1 MSASAETRRVAVIIE
16 DDADIRH
23 LLEAVLTQA
32 GFDAIATSNGLDG
45 VRAVRAYDPIVT
57 TLDVSMPGMDGF
69 ETAKRIRAFSS
80 TYLVMLTARDE
91 EIDTLQGLEA
101 GADDYLTKPFR
112 PRELRARIDAMLRR
126 PRMPAP
132 GEADAAAVAPAAVAP
147 AAPAPVAVAP
157 AAPLAPAPVPV
168 AELAPEPA
176 VAASAAA
183 AASVTAPAAAAVAAP
198 AAAADPVYIPPY
210 VPATPAV
217 NIDGI
222 PTLSATPVS
231 VTVPIPAVTAEAS
244 DSAYGDERAEDWME
258 HNGLRLS
265 NDMRLAVLG
274 TTELDLTRTE
284 FDLLAALLES
294 KRRVRSKADLA
305 LLLRGESYVTS
316 YYVNEAD
323 KRAVEAHLSNLR
335 RKLGDSLTAP
345 RWLETV
351 RGVGYRLAAS
361 DEAGREAY

>member
-1 MSASAETRRVAVIIE
+1 VIIE

-45 VRAVRAYDPIVT
+45 VRAVRAYDPVVT

-69 ETAKRIRAFSS
+69 ETAKRIRAFSA

-126 PRMPAP
+126 PRM
-132 GEADAAAVAPAAVAP
+132 AVA
-147 AAPAPVAVAP
+147 
-157 AAPLAPAPVPV
+157 
-168 AELAPEPA
+168 
-176 VAASAAA
+176 
-183 AASVTAPAAAAVAAP
+183 T
-198 AAAADPVYIPPY
+198 AAAADASAETLAATPEPRTAEPLHVPPY
-210 VPATPAV
+210 VPAEQEFTPAYV
-217 NIDGI
+217 PPAATPRAGVDGI
-222 PTLSATPVS
+222 PMFAEAPVS
-231 VTVPIPAVTAEAS
+231 VTVPLPVTGVS
-244 DSAYGDERAEDWME
+244 TSAAADDRAEDWIE

-274 TTELDLTRTE
+274 TAELDLTRTE

-361 DEAGREAY
+361 DEAGRD

>member
-1 MSASAETRRVAVIIE
+1 MIIE

-69 ETAKRIRAFSS
+69 ETAKRIRAFSA

-126 PRMPAP
+126 PRLALPPDGTELEPAP
-132 GEADAAAVAPAAVAP
+132 TAPVVQAPAEPEPAFTPAYVPPASVPTPP
-147 AAPAPVAVAP
+147 AADLPSS
-157 AAPLAPAPVPV
+157 LAPVPV
-168 AELAPEPA
+168 PGAHSGAH
-176 VAASAAA
+176 
-183 AASVTAPAAAAVAAP
+183 AASVAQATTA
-198 AAAADPVYIPPY
+198 
-210 VPATPAV
+210 AT
-217 NIDGI
+217 
-222 PTLSATPVS
+222 
-231 VTVPIPAVTAEAS
+231 AS
-244 DSAYGDERAEDWME
+244 SDERADDWLE

-265 NDMRLAVLG
+265 NDMRLAMLG
-274 TTELDLTRTE
+274 TAELDLTRTE

-323 KRAVEAHLSNLR
+323 KRAVEAHLSTLR
-335 RKLGDSLTAP
+335 RKLGDSLTTP

-361 DEAGREAY
+361 DEAGRDTF

>member
-1 MSASAETRRVAVIIE
+1 MSSSGEARRVAVIIE

-45 VRAVRAYDPIVT
+45 IRAVRAYDPIVT

-69 ETAKRIRAFSS
+69 ETAKRIRTFSA

-126 PRMPAP
+126 PRLALAPEGAAAPQPADRVAAPPAP
-132 GEADAAAVAPAAVAP
+132 VTAEPAFTPAYVP
-147 AAPAPVAVAP
+147 PQAAPTPVAEIPLLAPVAVA
-157 AAPLAPAPVPV
+157 
-168 AELAPEPA
+168 
-176 VAASAAA
+176 SAA
-183 AASVTAPAAAAVAAP
+183 T
-198 AAAADPVYIPPY
+198 
-210 VPATPAV
+210 ATPIEATGTA
-217 NIDGI
+217 ID
-222 PTLSATPVS
+222 
-231 VTVPIPAVTAEAS
+231 
-244 DSAYGDERAEDWME
+244 DDRAEDWME

-265 NDMRLAVLG
+265 NDMRLAILG

-361 DEAGREAY
+361 DEAGRGD